1 MTRVRRLRLDRRRIV
16 VVESRAVDRRVV
28 EVREAAERV
37 FERIARLRAIGWPF
51 VPFEQRAD
59 AAARRAEAAFK
70 ALPETTPVQV
80 LIAAARPV
88 LNECWPSHLTP
99 GPANDVRAAVDDLRV
114 AATRAGAPK
123 VFAQTR

>member
-1 MTRVRRLRLDRRRIV
+1 MARVGRLRLDRRRLV
-16 VVESRAVDRRVV
+16 VVAPSRPADRRAA
-28 EVREAAERV
+28 EVRDAAEQV
-37 FERIARLRAIGWPF
+37 FERLGRLRAIGWPF

-70 ALPETTPVQV
+70 ALPDTTPVQV
-80 LIAAARPV
+80 LVAAARPV
-88 LNECWPSHLTP
+88 LNECWPSHFTP

-123 VFAQTR
+123 VFA